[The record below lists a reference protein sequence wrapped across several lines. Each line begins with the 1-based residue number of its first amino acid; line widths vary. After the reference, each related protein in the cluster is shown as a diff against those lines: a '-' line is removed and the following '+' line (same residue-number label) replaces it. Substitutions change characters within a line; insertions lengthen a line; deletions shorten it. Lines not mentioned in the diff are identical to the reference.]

1 MSVTCTVCELHA
13 ESTFRIEGM
22 DCHEEV
28 AILERRF
35 RHLPGLED
43 FSADVMG
50 QRLHVKYDAARISAA
65 AITDAV
71 AETGMRAFVDR
82 DEAATATEG
91 QTRLRATLVWT
102 SGAAL
107 ASGMV
112 LQLLKIDAG
121 SVAAE
126 HLVRGLFMAALAA
139 GVGATARKAWTS
151 VRAGSLD
158 INVLMIVAAAG
169 AAFLGEWSEAATVV
183 FLFGFA
189 QALEARTLDRARHAI
204 RALVELT
211 PTEALVCDAIGE
223 HRIPVEQV
231 AVGSVIVVR
240 PGEKIPL
247 DGDVIKGQSAVNQ
260 APVTGESLPVEKVP
274 GDGVFAGTING
285 RGALEVRVTR
295 LGRDTTLG
303 RIIHLV
309 ERAQAQRA
317 PAQTVVERFARIY
330 TPAVIALAAAVA
342 VIPPLTVH
350 GSWEAWLY
358 RALVLLVVSCPCAL
372 VISTPVSIVAAL
384 AVAARKGVL
393 IKGGAHLEAL
403 SRVACVAFDK
413 TGTLTRGR
421 PEVVEIVAFDG
432 TPASS
437 VVALAASVEQRSTHP
452 IAQAILDHASSTG
465 IAAPAA
471 DDVTVIAGRGARGQV
486 GDRQVLI
493 GNHRL
498 FEEQCLCSADIHD
511 RIAAI
516 DAAGL
521 TAVLVARDRE
531 PVGIIAVADRPRES
545 ARDTVDRLRA
555 QGVARIVMLTGDS
568 RGTANAIATE
578 LGVDDVRA
586 ELLPEDK
593 VAAIEELRRAH
604 GAVAMV
610 GDGVNDAPA
619 LALADV
625 GIAMGAA
632 GSDAALETADVA
644 LMADELMKIP
654 YTFRLSRATV
664 RNIKAN
670 LAISIVMKAAFVV
683 AAVAGVATLW
693 MAIVADTGASI
704 IVIANALRLLRAD

>member
-342 VIPPLTVH
+342 VIPPLMVH

-644 LMADELMKIP
+644 LMADDLLRIP
-654 YTFRLSRATV
+654 FAFRLSRATV
-664 RNIKAN
+664 RNIRTN
-670 LAISIVMKAAFVV
+670 LAISIVLKAAFVA
-683 AAVAGVATLW
+683 AAVGGVATLW
-693 MAIVADTGASI
+693 MAVLADTGASV

>member
-71 AETGMRAFVDR
+71 AETGMRAFLDR

-91 QTRLRATLVWT
+91 QTRLRAALVWT

-121 SVAAE
+121 SVVAE

-169 AAFLGEWSEAATVV
+169 AAFLGEWSEAGTVV

-211 PTEALVCDAIGE
+211 PTEALVRDAIGE

-317 PAQTVVERFARIY
+317 PAQTLVERFARIY
-330 TPAVIALAAAVA
+330 TPAVIGLAAAVA

-393 IKGGAHLEAL
+393 IKGGAHLEAV

-421 PEVVEIVAFDG
+421 PEVVEIVAFEG
-432 TPASS
+432 TAAAS

-452 IAQAILDHASSTG
+452 IAQAILDHASSAG

-498 FEEQCLCSADIHD
+498 FEELRLCSATIHD

-568 RGTANAIATE
+568 RGTANAIAAE

-593 VAAIEELRRAH
+593 VAAIEELRRAY

-644 LMADELMKIP
+644 LMADDLLRIP
-654 YTFRLSRATV
+654 FAFRLSRATV
-664 RNIKAN
+664 RNIRTN
-670 LAISIVMKAAFVV
+670 LAISIVLKAAFVA
-683 AAVAGVATLW
+683 AAVGGVATLW
-693 MAIVADTGASI
+693 MAVLADTGASV